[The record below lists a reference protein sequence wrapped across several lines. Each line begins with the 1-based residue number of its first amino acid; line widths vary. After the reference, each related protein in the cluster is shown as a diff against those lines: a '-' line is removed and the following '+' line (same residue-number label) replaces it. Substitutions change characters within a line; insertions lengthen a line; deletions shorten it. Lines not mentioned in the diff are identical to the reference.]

1 MKKKYTVI
9 LTIIF
14 MILAGAFELFQG
26 TVAITPSEDLKVHFL
41 DVGQGDSI
49 FIELPTN
56 ETILIDASIKDAS
69 NKIINYLREEN
80 VSKIDYVFATHPHSD
95 HIGGMSAVIK
105 TFDIGQIYMPK
116 AVTTT
121 KTYEN
126 LLLTIK
132 DKNLKIKAAKA
143 GNTIIDTDDLKL
155 VVLAPNQDSYESLN
169 NYSIVLKLT
178 YKEKSFLFMGDAET
192 LSEKEITGDIQ
203 ADVLKVGHHGSRTST
218 SQAFLNKV
226 NPSYA
231 VISVGLNNDYKHP
244 HQEVID
250 RLEKKSIKIYR
261 TDQNGDI
268 IFTTDGY
275 NIDVKVEKWLY
286 L

>member
-105 TFDIGQIYMPK
+105 AFDIGQIYMPK

-250 RLEKKSIKIYR
+250 RLEKKNIKIYR

-275 NIDVKVEKWLY
+275 NIDVKVEK
-286 L
+286 

>member
-14 MILAGAFELFQG
+14 MVLAGAFELFQG
-26 TVAITPSEDLKVHFL
+26 TVAITPGEELKVHFL

-69 NKIINYLREEN
+69 DKIINYLKEEK

-105 TFDIGQIYMPK
+105 AFDIGQIYMPK

-132 DKNLKIKAAKA
+132 DKNLKIKTAKA

-155 VVLAPNQDSYESLN
+155 VVLAPNQDSYELLN

-178 YKEKSFLFMGDAET
+178 YKEKSFLFTGDAET
-192 LSEKEITGDIQ
+192 LSEKEITGDVE

-244 HQEVID
+244 HQEVLD
-250 RLEKKSIKIYR
+250 RLEKKNIKIYR

-275 NIDVKVEKWLY
+275 NIDVKVEK
-286 L
+286 

>member
-14 MILAGAFELFQG
+14 MVLAGAFELFQG
-26 TVAITPSEDLKVHFL
+26 TVAITPGDDLKVHFL

-56 ETILIDASIKDAS
+56 ETILIDASVKDAS
-69 NKIINYLREEN
+69 DKIINYLKEEN

-95 HIGGMSAVIK
+95 HIGGMSAVINA
-105 TFDIGQIYMPK
+105 FDIGQIYMPK

-132 DKNLKIKAAKA
+132 NKNLKIKTAKA
-143 GNTIIDTDDLKL
+143 TNTIIDTDDLKL

-192 LSEKEITGDIQ
+192 LSEKEITGDVQ

-244 HQEVID
+244 HQEVLD
-250 RLEKKSIKIYR
+250 RLEKKNIKIYR

-275 NIDVKVEKWLY
+275 NIDVKVEK
-286 L
+286 

>member
-14 MILAGAFELFQG
+14 MVLAGAFELFQG
-26 TVAITPSEDLKVHFL
+26 TVAITPGEELKVHFL

-69 NKIINYLREEN
+69 DKIIKYLKEEN

-105 TFDIGQIYMPK
+105 AFDIGQIYMPK

-132 DKNLKIKAAKA
+132 DKNLKIKTAKA

-192 LSEKEITGDIQ
+192 LSEKEITGDVE

-244 HQEVID
+244 HQEVLD
-250 RLEKKSIKIYR
+250 RLEKKNIKIYR

-275 NIDVKVEKWLY
+275 NIDVKVEKWL
-286 L
+286 

>member
-9 LTIIF
+9 FTIIF
-14 MILAGAFELFQG
+14 MVLAGAFELFQG
-26 TVAITPSEDLKVHFL
+26 TVAITPGEELKVHFL

-69 NKIINYLREEN
+69 DKIINYLKEEK

-105 TFDIGQIYMPK
+105 AFDIGQIYMPK

-132 DKNLKIKAAKA
+132 DKNLKIKTAKA

-178 YKEKSFLFMGDAET
+178 YKEKSFLFTGDAET
-192 LSEKEITGDIQ
+192 LSEKEITGDVE

-244 HQEVID
+244 HQEVFD
-250 RLEKKSIKIYR
+250 RLEKKNIKIYR

-275 NIDVKVEKWLY
+275 NIDVKVEK
-286 L
+286 

>member
-1 MKKKYTVI
+1 MV
-9 LTIIF
+9 
-14 MILAGAFELFQG
+14 LAGAFELFQG
-26 TVAITPSEDLKVHFL
+26 TVAITPGEELKVHFL

-69 NKIINYLREEN
+69 DKIINYLKEEK

-105 TFDIGQIYMPK
+105 AFDIGQIYMPK

-132 DKNLKIKAAKA
+132 DKNLKIKTAKA

-178 YKEKSFLFMGDAET
+178 YKEKSFLFTGDAET
-192 LSEKEITGDIQ
+192 LSEKEITGDVE

-244 HQEVID
+244 HQEVFD
-250 RLEKKSIKIYR
+250 RLEKKNIKIYR

-275 NIDVKVEKWLY
+275 NIDVKVEK
-286 L
+286 

>member
-105 TFDIGQIYMPK
+105 AFDIGQIYMPK

-132 DKNLKIKAAKA
+132 DKNLKIKTAKA

-192 LSEKEITGDIQ
+192 LSEKEITGDVQ

-250 RLEKKSIKIYR
+250 RLEKKNIKIYI

-275 NIDVKVEKWLY
+275 NIDVKVEKWL
-286 L
+286 

>member
-14 MILAGAFELFQG
+14 IVLAGAFELFQG
-26 TVAITPSEDLKVHFL
+26 TVAITPGEDLKVHFL

-56 ETILIDASIKDAS
+56 ETILIDASIKEAS
-69 NKIINYLREEN
+69 NKIINYLREEK

-105 TFDIGQIYMPK
+105 AFDIGQIYMPK

-132 DKNLKIKAAKA
+132 DKNLKIKTAKA

-178 YKEKSFLFMGDAET
+178 YKEKSFLFTGDAET
-192 LSEKEITGDIQ
+192 LSEKEITGDVE

-250 RLEKKSIKIYR
+250 RLEKKNIKIYR

-268 IFTTDGY
+268 MFTTDGY
-275 NIDVKVEKWLY
+275 NIDVKVEKWL
-286 L
+286 

>member
-105 TFDIGQIYMPK
+105 AFDIGQIYMPK

-192 LSEKEITGDIQ
+192 LSEKEITGDVQ

-218 SQAFLNKV
+218 NQAFLNKV

-250 RLEKKSIKIYR
+250 RLEKKNIKIYR

-275 NIDVKVEKWLY
+275 NIDVKVEK
-286 L
+286 

>member
-14 MILAGAFELFQG
+14 MVLAGAFELFQG
-26 TVAITPSEDLKVHFL
+26 TVAITPGDDLKVHFL

-56 ETILIDASIKDAS
+56 ETIIIDASVKDAS
-69 NKIINYLREEN
+69 DKIINYLKEEN

-95 HIGGMSAVIK
+95 HIGGMSAVINA
-105 TFDIGQIYMPK
+105 FDIGQIYMPK

-132 DKNLKIKAAKA
+132 NKNLKIKTAKA
-143 GNTIIDTDDLKL
+143 SDTIIDTDDLKL

-178 YKEKSFLFMGDAET
+178 YKEKSFLFTGDAET
-192 LSEKEITGDIQ
+192 LSEKEITGDVK

-226 NPSYA
+226 SPSYA

-244 HQEVID
+244 HQEVLD
-250 RLEKKSIKIYR
+250 RLEKKNIKIYR

-275 NIDVKVEKWLY
+275 NIDVKVEKWI
-286 L
+286 

>member
-26 TVAITPSEDLKVHFL
+26 TVAITPGEDLKVHFL

-56 ETILIDASIKDAS
+56 ETILIDASIKEAS
-69 NKIINYLREEN
+69 NKIINYLREEK

-105 TFDIGQIYMPK
+105 AFDIGQIYMPK

-132 DKNLKIKAAKA
+132 DKNLKIKTAKA

-178 YKEKSFLFMGDAET
+178 YKEKSFLFTGDAET
-192 LSEKEITGDIQ
+192 LSEKEITGDVE

-250 RLEKKSIKIYR
+250 RLEKKNIKIYR

-268 IFTTDGY
+268 MFTTDGY
-275 NIDVKVEKWLY
+275 NIDVKVEK
-286 L
+286 

>member
-105 TFDIGQIYMPK
+105 AFDIGQIYMPK

-132 DKNLKIKAAKA
+132 DKNLKIKTAKA

-192 LSEKEITGDIQ
+192 LSEKEITGDVQ

-218 SQAFLNKV
+218 NQAFLNKV

-250 RLEKKSIKIYR
+250 RLEKKNIKIYR

-275 NIDVKVEKWLY
+275 NIDVKVEK
-286 L
+286 

>member
-14 MILAGAFELFQG
+14 MVLAGAFELFQG
-26 TVAITPSEDLKVHFL
+26 TVAITPGEDLKVHFL

-69 NKIINYLREEN
+69 DKIINYLKEEN

-105 TFDIGQIYMPK
+105 AFDIGQIYMPK

-132 DKNLKIKAAKA
+132 DKNLKIKTAKA

-192 LSEKEITGDIQ
+192 LSEKEITGDVE

-244 HQEVID
+244 HQEVVD
-250 RLEKKSIKIYR
+250 RLEKKNIKIYR

-268 IFTTDGY
+268 MFTTDGY
-275 NIDVKVEKWLY
+275 NIDVKVEK
-286 L
+286 

>member
-26 TVAITPSEDLKVHFL
+26 TVAITPGEELKVHFL

-56 ETILIDASIKDAS
+56 ETILIDASIKEAS
-69 NKIINYLREEN
+69 NKIINHLREEN

-105 TFDIGQIYMPK
+105 AFDIGQIYMPK

-132 DKNLKIKAAKA
+132 DKNLKIKTAKA

-178 YKEKSFLFMGDAET
+178 YKEKSFLFTGDAET
-192 LSEKEITGDIQ
+192 LSEKEITGDVE

-250 RLEKKSIKIYR
+250 RLEKKNIKIYR

-275 NIDVKVEKWLY
+275 NIDVKVEK
-286 L
+286 

>member
-56 ETILIDASIKDAS
+56 ETILIDASIKEAS
-69 NKIINYLREEN
+69 NKIINYLREEK

-105 TFDIGQIYMPK
+105 AFDIGQIYMPK

-132 DKNLKIKAAKA
+132 DKNLKIKTAKA

-178 YKEKSFLFMGDAET
+178 YKEKSFLFTGDAET
-192 LSEKEITGDIQ
+192 LSEKEITGDVE

-250 RLEKKSIKIYR
+250 RLEKKNIKIYR

-268 IFTTDGY
+268 MFTTDGY
-275 NIDVKVEKWLY
+275 NIDVKVEK
-286 L
+286 

>member
-105 TFDIGQIYMPK
+105 AFDIGQIYMPK

-132 DKNLKIKAAKA
+132 DKNLKIKTAKA

-250 RLEKKSIKIYR
+250 RLEKKNIKIYR

-268 IFTTDGY
+268 MFTTDGY
-275 NIDVKVEKWLY
+275 NIDVKVEK
-286 L
+286 

>member
-105 TFDIGQIYMPK
+105 AFDIGQIYMPK

-192 LSEKEITGDIQ
+192 LSEKEITGDVQ

-244 HQEVID
+244 HKEVID
-250 RLEKKSIKIYR
+250 RLEKKNIKIYR

-275 NIDVKVEKWLY
+275 NIDVKVEKWL
-286 L
+286 

>member
-14 MILAGAFELFQG
+14 MVLAGAFELFQG
-26 TVAITPSEDLKVHFL
+26 TVAITPGEELKVHFL

-69 NKIINYLREEN
+69 DKIIKYLKEEN
-80 VSKIDYVFATHPHSD
+80 GSKIDYVFATHPHSD

-105 TFDIGQIYMPK
+105 AFDIGQIYMPK

-132 DKNLKIKAAKA
+132 DKNLKIKTAKA

-178 YKEKSFLFMGDAET
+178 YKEKSFLFTGDAET
-192 LSEKEITGDIQ
+192 LSEKEITGDVE

-244 HQEVID
+244 HQEVLD
-250 RLEKKSIKIYR
+250 RLEKKNIKIYR

-275 NIDVKVEKWLY
+275 NIDVKVEK
-286 L
+286 

>member
-69 NKIINYLREEN
+69 NKIINSLRDEN

-95 HIGGMSAVIK
+95 HIGGMTAVIK
-105 TFDIGQIYMPK
+105 AFDIGQIYMPK

-192 LSEKEITGDIQ
+192 LSEKEITGDVQ

-250 RLEKKSIKIYR
+250 HLEKKNIKIYR

-275 NIDVKVEKWLY
+275 NIDVKVEKWI
-286 L
+286 

>member
-192 LSEKEITGDIQ
+192 LSEKEITGDVQ

-250 RLEKKSIKIYR
+250 RLEKKNIKIYR

-275 NIDVKVEKWLY
+275 NIDVKVEK
-286 L
+286 

>member
-1 MKKKYTVI
+1 MKKKYIVI

-14 MILAGAFELFQG
+14 MVLAGAFELFQG
-26 TVAITPSEDLKVHFL
+26 TVAITPGEELKVHFL

-69 NKIINYLREEN
+69 DKIINYLKEEK
-80 VSKIDYVFATHPHSD
+80 VSKIDYVIATHPHSD

-105 TFDIGQIYMPK
+105 AFDIGQIYMPK

-132 DKNLKIKAAKA
+132 DKNLKIKTAKA

-178 YKEKSFLFMGDAET
+178 YKEKSFLFTGDAET
-192 LSEKEITGDIQ
+192 LSEKEITGDVE

-231 VISVGLNNDYKHP
+231 VISVGFNNDYKHP
-244 HQEVID
+244 HQEVLD
-250 RLEKKSIKIYR
+250 RLEKKNIKIYR

-275 NIDVKVEKWLY
+275 NIDVKVEK
-286 L
+286 

>member
-14 MILAGAFELFQG
+14 MVLAGAFELFQG
-26 TVAITPSEDLKVHFL
+26 TVAITPGEELKVHFL

-49 FIELPTN
+49 IIELPTN

-69 NKIINYLREEN
+69 DKIIKYLKEEN

-105 TFDIGQIYMPK
+105 AFDIGQIYMPK

-132 DKNLKIKAAKA
+132 DKNLKIKTAKA

-178 YKEKSFLFMGDAET
+178 YKEKSFLFTGDAET
-192 LSEKEITGDIQ
+192 LSEKEITGDVE

-244 HQEVID
+244 HQEVLD
-250 RLEKKSIKIYR
+250 RLEKKNIKIYR

-275 NIDVKVEKWLY
+275 NIDVKVEK
-286 L
+286 

>member
-14 MILAGAFELFQG
+14 MVLAGAFELFQG
-26 TVAITPSEDLKVHFL
+26 TVAITPGEDLKVHFL

-69 NKIINYLREEN
+69 DKIINYLKEEK

-105 TFDIGQIYMPK
+105 AFDIGQIYMPK

-132 DKNLKIKAAKA
+132 DKNLKIKTAKA

-178 YKEKSFLFMGDAET
+178 YKEKSFLFTGDAET
-192 LSEKEITGDIQ
+192 LSEKEITGDVE

-244 HQEVID
+244 HQEVLD
-250 RLEKKSIKIYR
+250 RLEKKNIKIYR

-275 NIDVKVEKWLY
+275 NIDVKVEK
-286 L
+286 

>member
-1 MKKKYTVI
+1 MKKKYTII

-95 HIGGMSAVIK
+95 HIGGMRAVIK
-105 TFDIGQIYMPK
+105 AFDIGQIYMPK

-250 RLEKKSIKIYR
+250 RLEKKNIKIYR

-275 NIDVKVEKWLY
+275 NIDVKVEK
-286 L
+286 

>member
-14 MILAGAFELFQG
+14 IVLAGAFELFQG
-26 TVAITPSEDLKVHFL
+26 TVAITPGEDLKVHFL

-105 TFDIGQIYMPK
+105 AFDIGQIYMPK

-132 DKNLKIKAAKA
+132 DKNLKIKTAKA

-178 YKEKSFLFMGDAET
+178 YKEKSFLFTGDAET
-192 LSEKEITGDIQ
+192 LSEKEITGDVE

-244 HQEVID
+244 HQEVLD
-250 RLEKKSIKIYR
+250 RLEKKNIKIYR

-268 IFTTDGY
+268 MFTTDGY
-275 NIDVKVEKWLY
+275 NIDVKVEKWL
-286 L
+286 

>member
-105 TFDIGQIYMPK
+105 AFDIGQIYMPK

-250 RLEKKSIKIYR
+250 RLEKKNIKIYYVSI
-261 TDQNGDI
+261 TC
-268 IFTTDGY
+268 
-275 NIDVKVEKWLY
+275 NIRNWTFSRLW
-286 L
+286 

>member
-26 TVAITPSEDLKVHFL
+26 TVAITPGEDLKVHFL

-56 ETILIDASIKDAS
+56 ETILIDASIKEAS
-69 NKIINYLREEN
+69 NKIINYLREEK

-105 TFDIGQIYMPK
+105 AFDIGQIYMPK

-132 DKNLKIKAAKA
+132 DKNLKIKTAKA

-169 NYSIVLKLT
+169 NYSIVLKLI

-192 LSEKEITGDIQ
+192 LSEKEITGDVQ

-250 RLEKKSIKIYR
+250 RLEKKNIKIYR

-268 IFTTDGY
+268 MFTTDGY
-275 NIDVKVEKWLY
+275 NIDVKVEK
-286 L
+286 

>member
-9 LTIIF
+9 LTILF
-14 MILAGAFELFQG
+14 MILAGPFELFQG

-105 TFDIGQIYMPK
+105 AFDIGQIYMPK

-192 LSEKEITGDIQ
+192 LSDKEITGDIQ

-250 RLEKKSIKIYR
+250 RLEKKNIKIYR

-275 NIDVKVEKWLY
+275 NIDVKVEK
-286 L
+286 

>member
-1 MKKKYTVI
+1 MKKKYTII

-69 NKIINYLREEN
+69 NKIISYLREEN

-105 TFDIGQIYMPK
+105 AFDIGQIYMPK

-250 RLEKKSIKIYR
+250 RLEKKNIKIYR

-268 IFTTDGY
+268 MFTTDGY
-275 NIDVKVEKWLY
+275 NIDVKVEK
-286 L
+286 

>member
-105 TFDIGQIYMPK
+105 AFDIGQIYMPK

-132 DKNLKIKAAKA
+132 DKNLKIKTAKA

-192 LSEKEITGDIQ
+192 LSEKEITGDVQ

-250 RLEKKSIKIYR
+250 RLEKKNIKIYR

-275 NIDVKVEKWLY
+275 NIDVKVEKWL
-286 L
+286 

>member
-14 MILAGAFELFQG
+14 MVLAGVFELFQG
-26 TVAITPSEDLKVHFL
+26 TVAITPGDDLKVHFL

-56 ETILIDASIKDAS
+56 ETILIDASVKDAS
-69 NKIINYLREEN
+69 DKIINYLKEEN

-95 HIGGMSAVIK
+95 HIGGMSAVINA
-105 TFDIGQIYMPK
+105 FDIGQIYMPK

-132 DKNLKIKAAKA
+132 NKNLKIKTAKA
-143 GNTIIDTDDLKL
+143 TNTIIDTDDLKL

-192 LSEKEITGDIQ
+192 LSEKEITGDVQ

-244 HQEVID
+244 HQEVLD
-250 RLEKKSIKIYR
+250 RLEKKNIKIYR

-275 NIDVKVEKWLY
+275 NIDVKVEK
-286 L
+286 

>member
-105 TFDIGQIYMPK
+105 AFDIGQIYMPK

-132 DKNLKIKAAKA
+132 DKNLKIKTAKA

-250 RLEKKSIKIYR
+250 RLEKKNIKIYR

-275 NIDVKVEKWLY
+275 NIDVKVEK
-286 L
+286 

>member
-105 TFDIGQIYMPK
+105 AFDIGQIYMPK

-132 DKNLKIKAAKA
+132 DKNLKIKTAKA

-192 LSEKEITGDIQ
+192 LSEKEITGDVQ

-231 VISVGLNNDYKHP
+231 IISVGLNNDYKHP

-250 RLEKKSIKIYR
+250 RLEKKNIKIYR

-268 IFTTDGY
+268 MFTTDGY
-275 NIDVKVEKWLY
+275 NIDVKVEK
-286 L
+286 

>member
-1 MKKKYTVI
+1 MKKKYTII

-14 MILAGAFELFQG
+14 MVLAGAFELFQG
-26 TVAITPSEDLKVHFL
+26 TVAITPGEDLKVHFL

-69 NKIINYLREEN
+69 DKIINYLKEEN

-105 TFDIGQIYMPK
+105 AFDIGQIYMPK

-132 DKNLKIKAAKA
+132 DKSLKIKTAKA

-192 LSEKEITGDIQ
+192 LSEKEITGDVE

-244 HQEVID
+244 HQEVVD
-250 RLEKKSIKIYR
+250 RLEKKNIKIYR

-275 NIDVKVEKWLY
+275 NIDVKEEK
-286 L
+286 

>member
-14 MILAGAFELFQG
+14 IVLAGAFELFQG
-26 TVAITPSEDLKVHFL
+26 TVAITPGEDLKVHFL

-105 TFDIGQIYMPK
+105 AFDIGQIYMPK

-132 DKNLKIKAAKA
+132 DKNLKIKTAKA

-192 LSEKEITGDIQ
+192 LSEKEITGDVE

-250 RLEKKSIKIYR
+250 RLEKKNIKIYR

-268 IFTTDGY
+268 MFTTDGY
-275 NIDVKVEKWLY
+275 NIDVKVEK
-286 L
+286 

>member
-14 MILAGAFELFQG
+14 MVLAGAFELFQG
-26 TVAITPSEDLKVHFL
+26 TVAITPGEELKVHFL

-105 TFDIGQIYMPK
+105 AFDIGQIYMPK

-244 HQEVID
+244 HQEVLD
-250 RLEKKSIKIYR
+250 RLEKKNIKIYR

-275 NIDVKVEKWLY
+275 NIDVKVEK
-286 L
+286 

>member
-14 MILAGAFELFQG
+14 MVLAGAFELFQG
-26 TVAITPSEDLKVHFL
+26 TVAITPGEELKVHFL

-69 NKIINYLREEN
+69 DKIINYLKEEK

-105 TFDIGQIYMPK
+105 AFDIGQIYMPK

-132 DKNLKIKAAKA
+132 DKNLKIKTAKA

-192 LSEKEITGDIQ
+192 LSEKEITGDVE

-244 HQEVID
+244 HQEVLD
-250 RLEKKSIKIYR
+250 RLEKKNIKIYR

-275 NIDVKVEKWLY
+275 NIDVKVEK
-286 L
+286 

>member
-14 MILAGAFELFQG
+14 IVLAGAFELFQG
-26 TVAITPSEDLKVHFL
+26 TVAITPGEDLKVHFL

-105 TFDIGQIYMPK
+105 AFDIGQIYMPK

-132 DKNLKIKAAKA
+132 DKNLKIKTAKA

-178 YKEKSFLFMGDAET
+178 YKEKSFLFTGDAET
-192 LSEKEITGDIQ
+192 LSEKEITGDVE

-250 RLEKKSIKIYR
+250 RLEKKNIKIYR

-268 IFTTDGY
+268 MFTTDGY
-275 NIDVKVEKWLY
+275 NIDVKVEK
-286 L
+286 

>member
-14 MILAGAFELFQG
+14 MVLAGAFELFQG
-26 TVAITPSEDLKVHFL
+26 TVAITPGEELKVHFL

-69 NKIINYLREEN
+69 DKIIKYLKEEN

-105 TFDIGQIYMPK
+105 AFDIGQIYMPK

-132 DKNLKIKAAKA
+132 DKNLKIKTAKA

-192 LSEKEITGDIQ
+192 LSEKEITGDVE

-244 HQEVID
+244 HQEVLD
-250 RLEKKSIKIYR
+250 RIEKKNIKIYR

-275 NIDVKVEKWLY
+275 NIDVKVEK
-286 L
+286 

>member
-26 TVAITPSEDLKVHFL
+26 TVAITPGEDLKVHFL

-105 TFDIGQIYMPK
+105 AFDIGQIYMPK

-132 DKNLKIKAAKA
+132 DKNLKIKTAKA

-178 YKEKSFLFMGDAET
+178 YKEKSFLFTGDAET
-192 LSEKEITGDIQ
+192 LSEKEITGDVE

-250 RLEKKSIKIYR
+250 RLEKKNIKIYR

-268 IFTTDGY
+268 MFTTDGY
-275 NIDVKVEKWLY
+275 NIDVKVEK
-286 L
+286 